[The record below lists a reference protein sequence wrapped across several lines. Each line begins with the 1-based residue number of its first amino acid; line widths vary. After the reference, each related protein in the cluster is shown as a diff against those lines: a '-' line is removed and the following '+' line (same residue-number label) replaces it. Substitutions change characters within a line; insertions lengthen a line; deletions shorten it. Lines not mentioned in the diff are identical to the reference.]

1 MAGKK
6 SMKSLTIVFLGM
18 ALLSTI
24 IGRYFDQI
32 FSSASEKIELIS
44 YFISLLQ
51 SFHEKMKA
59 EKSTIN
65 IFVWK
70 NVSIVLLSK

>member
-1 MAGKK
+1 M
-6 SMKSLTIVFLGM
+6 VVHGM
-18 ALLSTI
+18 AILSTI
-24 IGRYFDQI
+24 IRGNFDQI
-32 FSSASEKIELIS
+32 FSLASEKIELIS
-44 YFISLLQ
+44 YFISLLL

-59 EKSTIN
+59 EKSTKN